1 MPHYLWSDFRSIEI
15 RAGWRFRIW
24 SHGHWIS
31 IGQWIIKKR
40 LKDLPTQKTIDNRPP
55 HLLNWT
61 KYYGAFRFGRF
72 NAGIEQRKW
81 LRNGWKSH
89 QTPNTM
95 QPFILIHVMFYK
107 RSIAVTE
114 FDCSVYLENL
124 KRCLVYLDDVHT
136 RSTDLKFPST
146 MKFKLVCTREWCILR
161 VRLNKFMGL
170 IPRPRAQD
178 LEQAFRNGVIEEKVL
193 PMEKRQYSEA
203 ISNCLSQ
210 CKFQDNPVDLAKI
223 GWYSSSN
230 TAQRVTCGFDLDR
243 NKKMLIDFF
252 YGFFRE

>member
-1 MPHYLWSDFRSIEI
+1 MLELSNESGYGMVENRIRRQIRCSRLFWFTWCFTNVRS
-15 RAGWRFRIW
+15 R
-24 SHGHWIS
+24 
-31 IGQWIIKKR
+31 
-40 LKDLPTQKTIDNRPP
+40 
-55 HLLNWT
+55 
-61 KYYGAFRFGRF
+61 
-72 NAGIEQRKW
+72 
-81 LRNGWKSH
+81 LRNSIV
-89 QTPNTM
+89 
-95 QPFILIHVMFYK
+95 PFILRIWNVVWFIWMMCI
-107 RSIAVTE
+107 R
-114 FDCSVYLENL
+114 
-124 KRCLVYLDDVHT
+124 VHT

-252 YGFFRE
+252 YGLFRE